1 MATPLEFYFDFS
13 SPYAYIASEEIEAL
27 AERHGRELQWRP
39 TLLGAVFKV
48 TGGAPLTELHAPKAR
63 YAVRDF
69 ARSAAF
75 AAVPYKHPA
84 PFPVGTV
91 AAARAVIW
99 LQQQGSPQLAPF
111 IHAVFRAY
119 FVSGRNIGDAAVVM
133 EVAQSMGL
141 DTAALAAGVQ
151 SDAVKDAL
159 RAEVER
165 SIARGVFGAPTIF
178 VDGEMF
184 WGQDRL
190 AQVERWITTGP
201 F

>member
-1 MATPLEFYFDFS
+1 MATALEFYFDFS
-13 SPYAYIASEEIEAL
+13 SPYAYVASEEIEAL

-48 TGGAPLTELHAPKAR
+48 AGNAPLTELYAPKAR
-63 YAVRDF
+63 YALRDF

-75 AAVPYKHPA
+75 AAVPYKHPT
-84 PFPVGTV
+84 PFPVATV

-133 EVAQSMGL
+133 EVAQALGL
-141 DTAALAAGVQ
+141 DVDTLAAGVQ

-178 VDGEMF
+178 IDGEMF

-190 AQVERWITTGP
+190 AQVERWISTGP

>member
-1 MATPLEFYFDFS
+1 MASAIEFYFDFS
-13 SPYAYIASEEIEAL
+13 SPYTYIASEEIEAL
-27 AERHGRELQWRP
+27 AERHGREVQWRP
-39 TLLGAVFKV
+39 TLLGAVFKT
-48 TGGAPLTELHAPKAR
+48 TGGAPLTQLHPSKAS
-63 YAVRDF
+63 YAARDF
-69 ARSAAF
+69 ARSAAL
-75 AAVPYKHPA
+75 AAVPFRLPT

-133 EVAQSMGL
+133 EVAQSVGL
-141 DTAALAAGVQ
+141 DVAALAAGVQ
-151 SDAVKDAL
+151 SDAIKDAL
-159 RAEVER
+159 RVAVER
-165 SIARGVFGAPTIF
+165 SIERGVFGSPTIF

-190 AQVERWITTGP
+190 AQVERWISTGP

>member
-1 MATPLEFYFDFS
+1 MASALEFYFDFS

-27 AERHGRELQWRP
+27 AERHGRDLQWRP

-48 TGGAPLTELHAPKAR
+48 TGSAPLIQLHPSRAR
-63 YAVRDF
+63 YSMRDI

-75 AAVPYKHPA
+75 AAVPYKQPA
-84 PFPVGTV
+84 TFPVATV

-119 FVSGRNIGDAAVVM
+119 FVSGRDIGDAAVVM
-133 EVAQSMGL
+133 EIAQAVGL
-141 DTAALAAGVQ
+141 DVAALTSGVQ
-151 SDAVKDAL
+151 SDAIKDAL

-190 AQVERWITTGP
+190 EQVERWITTGP